1 MFRVAVIS
9 FAGRA
14 SDTTEITLLTS
25 AYGNDALSLVHA
37 HSLPYFDEGLHATN
51 NWFSRITYDYSLA
64 LEYCLRSG
72 NETHAL
78 ILEDDA
84 PTLSSNLENDLGE
97 IIAVADSRAKG
108 GWGHV
113 KLFDTHAFRNW
124 GKDDVALLSAIT
136 IAGGAF
142 GAAVGYSLRIRLPRD
157 WRCMASFCLAMFC
170 AYSSCRWMFII
181 GKHNSW
187 MAHPSGLWP
196 TNSSNC
202 GTQAN
207 MFPREALGAVIEFL
221 REHSGE
227 APHDFLLQSMS
238 QSHAELALLR
248 QLPPLFYHTGKSS
261 TRDS

>member
-1 MFRVAVIS
+1 MGTCKTLRHARVQELGK
-9 FAGRA
+9 GRRCA
-14 SDTTEITLLTS
+14 FVRDNHCW
-25 AYGNDALSLVHA
+25 GGVWCCG
-37 HSLPYFDEGLHATN
+37 GLFT
-51 NWFSRITYDYSLA
+51 
-64 LEYCLRSG
+64 
-72 NETHAL
+72 
-78 ILEDDA
+78 
-84 PTLSSNLENDLGE
+84 
-97 IIAVADSRAKG
+97 
-108 GWGHV
+108 
-113 KLFDTHAFRNW
+113 
-124 GKDDVALLSAIT
+124 
-136 IAGGAF
+136 
-142 GAAVGYSLRIRLPRD
+142 RIRLPRD

-248 QLPPLFYHTGKSS
+248 QLPPLFYHIGKSS